1 MNLRIRKWK
10 MVGASALLLGAALLP
25 ARADDASDFA
35 KANREYAAG
44 HFQAAADGYQALAR
58 AGRANA
64 TLFYNLG
71 NAWFRLGD
79 SGRAIL
85 NYDRALALDPQHP
98 EVTANLRLVRDRARA
113 LELTPGWAE
122 RYLDFTNAIA
132 LTWIAAAAFWIALFS
147 LAAFFLASR
156 GRRRALALCI
166 LAFIIC
172 AAAVYATYAL
182 ETGNHGRDL
191 AIITGRNIQARLAT
205 ADSASSI
212 LVLPA
217 GSEVQVLSTRGDWTY
232 AALPNNLRG
241 WIPTDSVETVRL

>member
-1 MNLRIRKWK
+1 MNFRMRKLK
-10 MVGASALLLGAALLP
+10 MICASALLLTATLASV
-25 ARADDASDFA
+25 RADDASDFA

-44 HFQAAADGYQALAR
+44 HFQSAIDGYEALVR
-58 AGRANA
+58 AGRSNA

-98 EVTANLRLVRDRARA
+98 EVAANLQLVRDRTRA

-122 RYLDFTNAIA
+122 RYLDFTNPTA
-132 LTWIAAAAFWIALFS
+132 LTWIAAAAFWIGLFCF
-147 LAAFFLASR
+147 AAFFLARR
-156 GRRRALALCI
+156 GHRRALALCI
-166 LAFIIC
+166 LAFLIC
-172 AAAVYATYAL
+172 AASIYTIYAL

-191 AIITGRNIQARLAT
+191 AIITGKNIQARLAT

-241 WIPTDSVETVRL
+241 WIPTDGVETVRL